1 MGLRSFLSLQ
11 EVAGW
16 LGVLPGRRRCW
27 SWKMLEL
34 GHDGGKE
41 LFKCVRNV
49 HSDIIYS
56 SLNLFPE
63 LVSAGTRLISENVQ
77 WSRTLV
83 GS

>member
-1 MGLRSFLSLQ
+1 M
-11 EVAGW
+11 AG
-16 LGVLPGRRRCW
+16 GASR
-27 SWKMLEL
+27 KTEMLEL

-41 LFKCVRNV
+41 LFKRARNV

-56 SLNLFPE
+56 GLNLFSE
-63 LVSAGTRLISENVQ
+63 LASAGARVISETVQ